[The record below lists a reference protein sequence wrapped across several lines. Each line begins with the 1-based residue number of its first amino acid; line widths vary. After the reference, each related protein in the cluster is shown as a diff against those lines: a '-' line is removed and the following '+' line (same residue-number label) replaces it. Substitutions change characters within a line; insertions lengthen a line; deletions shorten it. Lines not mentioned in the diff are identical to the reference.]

1 MSEAPILELRNVT
14 RKFGGLTAVNDLS
27 FSVRRGSI
35 HGLIGPNG
43 AGKTTTFSLISGYY
57 KPTSGQIL
65 YDAKDVSGMKTS
77 RLAQRGLVRTFQG
90 TTLFQEL
97 SVAENVR
104 VGCHR
109 AARAG
114 FFSRIA
120 GSDGAA
126 ERAAD
131 QRAREALELF
141 DLAPYASEPTSSLP
155 HGHQRALGMAV
166 AFAASPALILLDEPF
181 TGMNPEETRRMMQH
195 VRRVRDEHGIT
206 VMLVEHDMQ
215 AVMGLCEQIT
225 VMNFGQRLTEGL
237 PDEVRSDPRVIE
249 AYLGREDHAA

>member
-1 MSEAPILELRNVT
+1 
-14 RKFGGLTAVNDLS
+14 
-27 FSVRRGSI
+27 VRRGSI

-65 YDAKDVSGMKTS
+65 YDGEDVSGLRTS

-97 SVAENVR
+97 SVIENVR

-120 GSDGAA
+120 GSDSAVERAA
-126 ERAAD
+126 ER
-131 QRAREALELF
+131 RAHEALELF
-141 DLAPYASEPTSSLP
+141 DLGPYAGEPTSSLP

-166 AFAASPALILLDEPF
+166 AFAAAPTLILLDEPF
-181 TGMNPEETRRMMQH
+181 TGMNPEETRRMMLH

-225 VMNFGQRLTEGL
+225 VMNFGQRLAEGF
-237 PDEVRSDPRVIE
+237 PDEVRADPRVIE